1 MIEQAPVI
9 VLTGLILTVGLF
21 SYFLTPKEAGEEG
34 FFNGRDAQ
42 GGAPGLWTLVLSQVT
57 TWIFARSLM
66 TAAILGF
73 YYGTPGALA
82 YAAYYLSFLTGGLIV
97 DQLRFRHGY
106 QSVQDFL
113 RTRFGVTGVT
123 CYNFVIALRL
133 LSEVFANLLVVGGIF
148 SVVIGADMFGGLLST
163 GSIDDGGG
171 LAMVILAVIGVGYS
185 MLGGLRASLKTDVMQ
200 MLVFLAVF
208 AVAFIALITHDSF
221 DFMTALK
228 AEGTSGAL
236 PGWVLL
242 AVAGLQV
249 LSYPLHDP
257 VMIDRGLIA
266 DRRRTAWSFVH
277 AFWISAL
284 CIFGFGL
291 FGVQAGILA
300 ADGQGM
306 QDVWQQ
312 MFGPWVM
319 VAVNAALIVSAIST
333 LDSTLSSASKLV
345 VVDMKVLPQTI
356 SSGRLTMAAFMVGGL
371 AFCFYGSQDLF
382 AAVAVSGTAS
392 MFLAPVILF
401 SLFGGYHVALWSYL
415 VSFAAAIGGAV
426 LYFLINGKKAL
437 GIDAMAMMRVE
448 HKYTALLYICIAV
461 LVIGCG
467 AFALGASRQKTVS
480 PVMSGNA

>member
-1 MIEQAPVI
+1 MDPQTTALIGLIVAVGFASFWLTPREAGQGGFFHGKGTEGQAP
-9 VLTGLILTVGLF
+9 
-21 SYFLTPKEAGEEG
+21 S
-34 FFNGRDAQ
+34 
-42 GGAPGLWTLVLSQVT
+42 LWTLVLSQVT

-82 YAAYYLSFLTGGLIV
+82 YAAYYLSFLSGGLIV

-106 QSVQDFL
+106 DSVQRFL
-113 RTRFGVTGVT
+113 GDRFGATGVT

-148 SVVIGADMFGGLLST
+148 SVVLGADLFGGLLST

-171 LAMVILAVIGVGYS
+171 LAMVVLAIIGFGYS
-185 MLGGLRASLKTDVMQ
+185 VVGGLRASLRTDVMQ

-208 AVAFIALITHDSF
+208 AIAFFALVSQESF
-221 DFMTALK
+221 SFSAALN
-228 AEGTSGAL
+228 AEGTAGAI

-257 VMIDRGLIA
+257 VMMDRGLIA
-266 DRRRTAWSFVH
+266 DRKTTALSFVH

-300 ADGQGM
+300 TEGQSM
-306 QDVWQQ
+306 QAVWNE

-345 VVDMKVLPQTI
+345 VVEMRLLPQTLT
-356 SSGRLTMAAFMVGGL
+356 SGRIAMAAFMIGGL
-371 AFCFYGSQDLF
+371 AFCFVGSQDLF

-401 SLFGGYHVALWSYL
+401 SLLGGASVALWSYL

-426 LYFLINGKKAL
+426 LYFLINGKKAIGL
-437 GIDAMAMMRVE
+437 EAMSLMGVE

-467 AFALGASRQKTVS
+467 AFALGLRRAREAAAS
-480 PVMSGNA
+480 

>member
-1 MIEQAPVI
+1 MIEHAPTI
-9 VLTGLILTVGLF
+9 LLIGLILAVGVT
-21 SYFLTPKEAGEEG
+21 SYFLTPREAGESG
-34 FFNGRDAQ
+34 FFNGKDAQ
-42 GGAPGLWTLVLSQVT
+42 GIAPGLWTLVLSQVT

-82 YAAYYLSFLTGGLIV
+82 YAAYYMSFLTGGLIV

-106 QSVQDFL
+106 QSVQGFL
-113 RTRFGVTGVT
+113 RDRFGGTGVA

-148 SVVIGADMFGGLLST
+148 SMVIGADLFGGLLST

-171 LAMVILAVIGVGYS
+171 LAMVILAIIGVGYS
-185 MLGGLRASLKTDVMQ
+185 MLGGLRASLRTDVMQ

-208 AVAFIALITHDSF
+208 AIALITLITHDSF
-221 DFMTALK
+221 SFAAVLS
-228 AEGTSGAL
+228 AEGKSGAL

-257 VMIDRGLIA
+257 VMMDRGLIA
-266 DRRRTAWSFVH
+266 DRRTTAWSFIH

-300 ADGQGM
+300 TDGQSM
-306 QDVWQQ
+306 QNVWQQ

-333 LDSTLSSASKLV
+333 LDSTLASSSKLI
-345 VVDMKVLPQTI
+345 VVDMKLLPHSIT
-356 SSGRLTMAAFMVGGL
+356 SGRLTMAAFMVGGL
-371 AFCFYGSQDLF
+371 AFCFFGSQDLF

-401 SLFGGYHVALWSYL
+401 SLFGGVHVALWSYL
-415 VSFAAAIGGAV
+415 VSFAAAVGGAV
-426 LYFLINGKKAL
+426 LYFLINGKKAIGL
-437 GIDAMAMMRVE
+437 EAMSMMGVE

-467 AFALGASRQKTVS
+467 AFVLGMRRQSATAST
-480 PVMSGNA
+480 

>member
-1 MIEQAPVI
+1 MTLETI
-9 VLTGLILTVGLF
+9 VLIGLILAVGVA
-21 SYFLTPKEAGEEG
+21 SYFLTPREAGEAG
-34 FFNGRDAQ
+34 FFSGKDPQ
-42 GGAPGLWTLVLSQVT
+42 GVAPGLWTLVLSQVT

-97 DQLRFRHGY
+97 DSLRFRNGY
-106 QSVQDFL
+106 QSVQEFL
-113 RTRFGVTGVT
+113 SDRFGATGVT

-148 SVVIGADMFGGLLST
+148 SVVLGANLFGGLLST

-171 LAMVILAVIGVGYS
+171 LAMVVLAIIGFGYS
-185 MLGGLRASLKTDVMQ
+185 ILGGLRASLRTDVMQ

-208 AVAFIALITHDSF
+208 AIALIALVTHESF
-221 DFMTALK
+221 SLSAALS
-228 AEGTSGAL
+228 AEGKAGAM
-236 PGWVLL
+236 PGWILL

-257 VMIDRGLIA
+257 VMMDRGLIA
-266 DRRRTAWSFVH
+266 DRKTTAWSFVH

-291 FGVQAGILA
+291 FGVQAGIIGA
-300 ADGQGM
+300 EGQSM

-319 VAVNAALIVSAIST
+319 VAVNAALIISAIST

-345 VVDMKVLPQTI
+345 VVDMKLLPQTLT
-356 SSGRLTMAAFMVGGL
+356 SGRIAMAAFMIGGL
-371 AFCFYGSQDLF
+371 AFCFFGSQDLF

-401 SLFGGYHVALWSYL
+401 SLFGGAHVALWSYL
-415 VSFAAAIGGAV
+415 VSFTAAVSGAV
-426 LYFLINGKKAL
+426 LYFLINGKKAI
-437 GIDAMAMMRVE
+437 GVEAMSMMGVE

-467 AFALGASRQKTVS
+467 AFALGMRREKAAPAT
-480 PVMSGNA
+480 